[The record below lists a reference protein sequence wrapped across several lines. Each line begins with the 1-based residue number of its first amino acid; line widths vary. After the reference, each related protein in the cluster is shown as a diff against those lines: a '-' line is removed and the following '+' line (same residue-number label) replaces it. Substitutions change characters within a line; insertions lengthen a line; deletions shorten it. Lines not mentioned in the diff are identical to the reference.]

1 MQEYKLVAIV
11 QILNGQTRN
20 KPFGGSMSERYSFV
34 MMVREKWWIEFRRR
48 LQEGK
53 EVHSF
58 VIRGA
63 GPPKGTQLILF
74 YVTNPVRAIAGYAHY
89 IERIVGKPQDLW
101 SRYGG
106 ESVLGSKSRYEEFIG
121 SAAEVSF
128 VRFTDLNVAVN
139 PVHLSSLLMYLGL
152 RRLSR
157 KGFYVDKDRSDRLV
171 SMME

>member
-1 MQEYKLVAIV
+1 MHEYKLVNIV
-11 QILNGQTRN
+11 QILNGEIRN

-34 MMVREKWWIEFRRR
+34 IMVREKWWIEFRRR
-48 LQEGK
+48 LQEGRG
-53 EVHSF
+53 VHSF
-58 VIRGA
+58 VITGA
-63 GPPKGTQLILF
+63 APPKGTQLILF
-74 YVTNPVRAIAGYAHY
+74 YVTNPVRAIAGYAYY

-106 ESVLGSKSRYEEFIG
+106 ESVLGSKSRYEEFVG

-128 VRFTDLNVAVN
+128 VRFKDLNVAAN
-139 PVHLSSLLMYLGL
+139 PVPLSRLLMFLGV

-157 KGFYVDKDRSDRLV
+157 KGFYIDKDMSDKLI